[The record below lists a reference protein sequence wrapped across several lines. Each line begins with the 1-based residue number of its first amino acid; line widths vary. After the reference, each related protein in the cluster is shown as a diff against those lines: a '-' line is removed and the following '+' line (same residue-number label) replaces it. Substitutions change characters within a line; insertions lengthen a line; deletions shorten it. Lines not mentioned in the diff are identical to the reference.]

1 MSHVAWIEARGIVIA
16 ITMYYLLMLFYL
28 VFYLKNKRIFCIH
41 AMKENWGGFGGT
53 TSLIRIL
60 ITDEL
65 SGKLQAVASVSL
77 GKEPQGL
84 V

>member
-1 MSHVAWIEARGIVIA
+1 MGGI
-16 ITMYYLLMLFYL
+16 
-28 VFYLKNKRIFCIH
+28 
-41 AMKENWGGFGGT
+41 GGT
-53 TSLIRIL
+53 TSLIHIL
-60 ITDEL
+60 ITDEV

>member
-1 MSHVAWIEARGIVIA
+1 VFLATIKKCHIWHGLKHFDNNAV
-16 ITMYYLLMLFYL
+16 YCLLVLFYL
-28 VFYLKNKRIFCIH
+28 VFCIH
-41 AMKENWGGFGGT
+41 AMKECGWIGGT

-65 SGKLQAVASVSL
+65 SGKLQSVAAVSL
-77 GKEPQGL
+77 GKEPQVL

>member
-1 MSHVAWIEARGIVIA
+1 MPWRN
-16 ITMYYLLMLFYL
+16 M
-28 VFYLKNKRIFCIH
+28 
-41 AMKENWGGFGGT
+41 GGTGGT

-65 SGKLQAVASVSL
+65 SGKLQAVAAVSL
-77 GKEPQGL
+77 GKEPWVL